1 MSHRAGEQYE
11 VQRGDT
17 VLRIAQAFGTLTSNV
32 VTEDH
37 KLPDPYKLFPGQK
50 LLVLEREAVRHTH
63 HKVVAGE
70 TLRTIAQQHEISLQ
84 SLQAV
89 NPDTDPVRLVPG
101 QILCLPEHGGMDMT
115 SIY

>member
-50 LLVLEREAVRHTH
+50 LLVLEREAVRLTT
-63 HKVVAGE
+63 KWWLEKRCGLLLSSTKSPCKACRLS
-70 TLRTIAQQHEISLQ
+70 TLTL
-84 SLQAV
+84 
-89 NPDTDPVRLVPG
+89 
-101 QILCLPEHGGMDMT
+101 IL
-115 SIY
+115 